1 MHRVPETIA
10 SALALIVLSPLLLAV
25 AIAVRCGSR
34 GPAIFRQRRLGRHAR
49 PFSLLKFRTMIHNA
63 PDLRNDDGSA
73 YTGSGDPRV
82 TALGGLLRRTSLDE
96 LPQLWN
102 VLRGDMSIVGP
113 RPDQVDQL
121 SYYTAAER
129 RKLEVRPGLTGL
141 AQISGRNRIS
151 WSRRKEL
158 DVEYV
163 ERRCLR
169 LDLEIILKT
178 IPYILLRKDV
188 ETGTGLNEHPSH

>member
-141 AQISGRNRIS
+141 AQISGRNRIP

-169 LDLEIILKT
+169 LDLEIMLKT

>member
-10 SALALIVLSPLLLAV
+10 SALALIMLSPLLLAV

-151 WSRRKEL
+151 WTRRKEL

>member
-169 LDLEIILKT
+169 LDLEIMLKT

>member
-10 SALALIVLSPLLLAV
+10 SALALIMLSPLLLAV

-129 RKLEVRPGLTGL
+129 RKLDVRPGLTGL

-151 WSRRKEL
+151 WTRRKEL

-169 LDLEIILKT
+169 LDLEIMLKT

>member
-1 MHRVPETIA
+1 MHRVPEAVI

-73 YTGSGDPRV
+73 YTGSSDPRV